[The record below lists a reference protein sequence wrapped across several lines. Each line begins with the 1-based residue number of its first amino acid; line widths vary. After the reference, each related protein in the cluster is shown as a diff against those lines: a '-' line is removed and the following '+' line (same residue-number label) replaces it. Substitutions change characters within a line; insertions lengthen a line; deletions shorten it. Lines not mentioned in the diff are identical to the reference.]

1 MGKNLKCINKTRKIE
16 AKVRNNFK
24 MRKIKTSRKKE
35 KKLLGSREILLSDG
49 TKKLRIIFTEYKLE
63 KLAST

>member
-1 MGKNLKCINKTRKIE
+1 VGKNLKCINKTRKIE